1 MTPQTVATARGT
13 AEPTRHR
20 LAAVPAVAGI
30 AFTVSWVAGLL
41 VFSSSTDI
49 HLTGAEV
56 VAGYAGH
63 EGLATTQFL
72 LTEGTASLA
81 LAVVAVALSRAGRHA
96 GAGKA
101 AWLTLSAAL
110 AAAAI
115 GLVQCVLGVFLTS
128 SVVPARHA
136 GTAAA
141 VNDAISR
148 LDGAKMLVLAAMA
161 VAGSVMA
168 QQTRLLPRWLRGAG
182 MALAVAITASGV
194 GYTLLNNA
202 LALAAWV
209 SLPLLLVWVTGSGVV
224 LGRSGR

>member
-81 LAVVAVALSRAGRHA
+81 LAVVAVALSRAGR
-96 GAGKA
+96 
-101 AWLTLSAAL
+101 TR
-110 AAAAI
+110 
-115 GLVQCVLGVFLTS
+115 
-128 SVVPARHA
+128 VP
-136 GTAAA
+136 
-141 VNDAISR
+141 
-148 LDGAKMLVLAAMA
+148 
-161 VAGSVMA
+161 
-168 QQTRLLPRWLRGAG
+168 
-182 MALAVAITASGV
+182 
-194 GYTLLNNA
+194 
-202 LALAAWV
+202 
-209 SLPLLLVWVTGSGVV
+209 
-224 LGRSGR
+224 GRRPG